1 MSYLTTNWAH
11 PWIAVLSFLVIVVH
25 ERGLQEINRRST
37 KEHAARRRRKLLL
50 SYAGIV
56 VLALSIVS
64 PLEYWSMQYFWI
76 HMLQHIT
83 VMLAAPSLYL
93 AGAPTLP
100 LLHAIPVRA
109 RRALLRRLFVR
120 KRRHPLRV
128 IGATLISPRF
138 SIVFFNLVMVAWM
151 LPSLFNPVM
160 ANENLHIGLMLPTF
174 FIAGLLFWIQIV
186 PSAPFRPRLSPI
198 GQAGALLVSNAVM
211 VVIAI
216 SISLLVAVPLYKFG
230 SMGMPMGKIT
240 LSPFA
245 DQQIGAAILW
255 VCGDFWCFPALIAA
269 IRRAVKEESASDV
282 LDRLLRR
289 RSNLTVEEF
298 LAADSNR
305 FSPRR

>member
-11 PWIAVLSFLVIVVH
+11 PWIAVLAFLVLVVH

-37 KEHAARRRRKLLL
+37 KEHADRRRRKLLL
-50 SYAGIV
+50 SYAGII

-93 AGAPTLP
+93 AGAPALP
-100 LLHAIPVRA
+100 LLHAIPIRA
-109 RRALLRRLFVR
+109 RRALLRRVFIR
-120 KRRHPLRV
+120 KQRHPLRV
-128 IGATLISPRF
+128 IGAILISPQF
-138 SIVFFNLVMVAWM
+138 SIVFFNVVMVAWM

-174 FIAGLLFWIQIV
+174 FLAGLLFWLQIV

-198 GQAGALLVSNAVM
+198 GQAGALLISNVVM
-211 VVIAI
+211 IIIAI
-216 SISLLVAVPLYKFG
+216 TISLLVAVPLYKFG
-230 SMGMPMGKIT
+230 PMGMSMGKKT

-255 VCGDFWCFPALIAA
+255 VCGDFWCLPALIVA
-269 IRRAVKEESASDV
+269 IKRATKEESASDV

-298 LAADSNR
+298 LAADSDR
-305 FSPRR
+305 YSPRR

>member
-11 PWIAVLSFLVIVVH
+11 PWIAVLAFLVIVVH

-37 KEHAARRRRKLLL
+37 KDHAARRRRKFWF
-50 SYAGIV
+50 SYAGII

-64 PLEYWSMQYFWI
+64 PLEYWSMQYFWV

-100 LLHAIPVRA
+100 LVHAIPIRA
-109 RRALLRRLFVR
+109 RRALLRRVFIR

-138 SIVFFNLVMVAWM
+138 SIIFFNVVMVAWM

-174 FIAGLLFWIQIV
+174 FLAGLLFWIQIV

-198 GQAGALLVSNAVM
+198 GQAGALLISNVVM
-211 VVIAI
+211 IVIAI
-216 SISLLVAVPLYKFG
+216 SISILVSVPLYKFG
-230 SMGMPMGKIT
+230 SMAMPMGKIT
-240 LSPFA
+240 LSRFA

-289 RSNLTVEEF
+289 RSNMTVEEF
-298 LAADSNR
+298 LSADTDR

>member
-11 PWIAVLSFLVIVVH
+11 PWIAVLAFLVIVVH

-37 KEHAARRRRKLLL
+37 KEHAVRRRRKLLL
-50 SYAGIV
+50 SYAGII

-100 LLHAIPVRA
+100 VLHAIPIRA
-109 RRALLRRLFVR
+109 RRALLRRLFIR

-174 FIAGLLFWIQIV
+174 FIAGLLFWLQIV

-198 GQAGALLVSNAVM
+198 GQAGALLISNAVM

-216 SISLLVAVPLYKFG
+216 SISLLVAVPIYKFG
-230 SMGMPMGKIT
+230 SMGMQMSKIT

-282 LDRLLRR
+282 LDRLLHR